1 MTRFER
7 VLEAGCELGESP
19 VWSVERQALFFVDIT
34 GRRLHRYD
42 PAATLHESWPVDED
56 IGCVAPAADGG
67 FVAAMRSGVWRL
79 DNEGRK
85 VRQLAANPEDP
96 AVSRFNDGKVD
107 PRGRFLAGTLD
118 EPKAGGKAGL
128 YRLDGKALVRL
139 VDSVLTS
146 NGLAWSPEGRTLYH
160 ADTPRFVVRAYDYD
174 LATGEIANGR
184 VFFERDAAAVDRAR
198 PDGAAVDVEGCYW
211 SALYDGARVAR
222 YDPGGRLMAEY
233 PAPARKVTMPA
244 FGGADLRTLYL
255 TSAHDPA
262 TGGGGDLYAMGTDVA
277 GLPATP
283 FDPAA

>member
-7 VLEAGCELGESP
+7 VLEARCELGESP
-19 VWSVERQALFFVDIT
+19 VWSVERQALYFVDIT

-42 PAATLHESWPVDED
+42 PAAGRHESWPVDED

-67 FVAAMRSGVWRL
+67 LVAAMRSGVWRL
-79 DNEGRK
+79 DEAGRK
-85 VRQLAANPEDP
+85 VRRLAANPEDP
-96 AVSRFNDGKVD
+96 ATSRFNDGKVD

-128 YRLDGKALVRL
+128 YRLGGGRLARL
-139 VDSVLTS
+139 VDGVLTS
-146 NGLAWSPEGRTLYH
+146 NGLAWSPDGRTLYH

-174 LATGEIANGR
+174 LESGEIAGGR
-184 VFFERDAAAVDRAR
+184 VFFERDATAADRAR
-198 PDGAAVDVEGCYW
+198 PDGAAVDQEGCYW

-222 YDPGGRLMAEY
+222 HDPGGRLMAEY
-233 PAPARKVTMPA
+233 PAPTRKVTMPA

-255 TSAHDPA
+255 TSARDPA
-262 TGGGGDLYAMGTDVA
+262 TGEGGDLYAMAADVA
-277 GLPATP
+277 GLPPTP